1 MHSYRLTHLKELESE
16 SMHILR
22 EVASQF
28 DNPTLLFS
36 GGKDSIL
43 CFHLARKAFFPAKVP
58 FPLLHVDTGHNFS
71 ETIEF
76 RDKLVEEYG
85 AKLMIGSVQKSI
97 DEGKVQE
104 ETGFHASRNK
114 LQIGTLLEAIE

>member
-36 GGKDSIL
+36 GGQGQQAVEIAA
-43 CFHLARKAFFPAKVP
+43 HIELA
-58 FPLLHVDTGHNFS
+58 PLLGGQGQYKVRAHHVQHRG
-71 ETIEF
+71 I
-76 RDKLVEEYG
+76 
-85 AKLMIGSVQKSI
+85 
-97 DEGKVQE
+97 
-104 ETGFHASRNK
+104 
-114 LQIGTLLEAIE
+114 LEPR